1 MPLVRTTVRNLYGL
15 GTPEL
20 YRGADKDDP
29 KTLLEGVTVA
39 GLVGILRQLGDLAEF
54 AAEVF
59 HGLQEQVMVTSSR
72 SNKLVARVQKI
83 EAALPPLEKSI
94 LAQRSHLHFAYTA
107 GSNWHARVRTEQNH
121 FIYNDLPRF
130 IMDSYEECHGPPRLH
145 LLDKFDP
152 GGPGSCLKRYSDPT
166 FFKRASVGTDEEYI
180 GKVLKE
186 KKGRKI
192 KRKRSWRRNGEVS
205 RSASMP
211 NYGSRMQFASRNLDR
226 RPSWVQSFSTYDTNL
241 KSGIDSRNGWG
252 LTECVSQPCF
262 SIQPEDGKSESV
274 SSPIKMQHK
283 QSFDYSFL
291 EEKSDHA
298 YNDIGN
304 DFSQELTDVVSTSV
318 AWNLKMQPNTQESKG
333 SSDSTS
339 KLHLNNMLD
348 HAFPEERGDIYD
360 DVIAEEQAGHCTS
373 SVTWKDKTGFG
384 KQESRESFSSPSQI
398 HHDDFPDCVS
408 PDRKG
413 DDDYSDSGNSLTED
427 QIGRNLLSVALSDK
441 IRTADVESVALSD
454 KIRTADVESVAL
466 SDKMRIAE
474 MESVALSDKL
484 RTAEVESKEIFYS
497 PLQMNPSASIGDA
510 SPDEKLWVIS
520 DEESNN
526 FPHEQLVPSSP
537 FLSSSVR
544 NEPLDLII
552 QKYDIDESSET
563 HQENL
568 LLDTQVLDLAT
579 SENIEQQSS
588 EPEAEN
594 IQRSNSYDSQFDDI
608 ESETDNYMDALNT
621 IEAESETDLDCQRNR
636 AMELESSLNTES
648 SLNVTLGNR
657 AKLSNHNL
665 STPTPEA
672 TARNSPEN
680 SGFGGNTN
688 LTSADSDPGA
698 FSSSDKV
705 KSFSTPQI
713 VRTTLKPDSSIDVSS
728 SKRSN
733 ILESSQGGPLLSN
746 HITSSPRNPGSALP
760 VVNKIQCGPSDSEKP
775 PPQLLGSPKVK
786 FWTNGGLLGLEP
798 SKPPDGVINSVGQVY
813 EANQNEVVVTS
824 RPDRVPSSEK
834 HAGNQDD
841 VQNMSREKADCQ
853 NSGQAVAFSIK
864 NISSR
869 FSAKDLDVKLD
880 KSSNLYQQ
888 NCTGKPL
895 HSSLNGSG
903 MTSRT
908 VGPVNPES
916 LTIAAGQ
923 ENGKNSSRILELGN
937 RLLTNG
943 FHRKLSLGWN
953 DNTDSVSSLNT
964 GINEPTNDYQHFV
977 GRTINDFPGRGSPF
991 TSPSSSPPLG
1001 HMKISFQPIE
1011 GMETSKLKLG
1021 FPDRSNIHESNSHMF
1036 PSFQLVPEP
1045 SIRLQEVGSD
1055 SDDDTFSRSS
1065 PDLSDDYLSHHSESK
1080 SEQWESGNSPNLKDQ
1095 EVSNA
1100 LHRLSLT
1107 ESTSTSFESGQ
1118 TVHQDLHAC
1127 SRRHI
1132 PFAEYSLEDSQ
1143 SENLF
1148 DLPVL
1153 DTQHSSFKHG
1163 VGNATSERD
1172 FLEPFSGKESTPP
1185 PPPLPPMQW
1194 QSMQSHLD
1202 DEQDDP
1208 HLFSEK
1214 HDVFDHK
1221 DSGSTILHQP
1231 KPPPFKQN
1239 QPTEAAFTLKSK
1251 SRLMDTTA
1259 KQFADHAENGRG
1271 INEKEDFL
1279 HQIRAKSFNLRRT
1292 IPAKQTGITGPP
1304 ASVKVTAILEK
1315 ANAIRQAVGS
1325 DDGEDNWS
1333 DT

>member
-1 MPLVRTTVRNLYGL
+1 MPLVRTTVRNVYGL

-20 YRGADKDDP
+20 YREADKEDP
-29 KTLLEGVTVA
+29 KKVLDGVAVA

-83 EAALPPLEKSI
+83 EAALPPLEKSV

-107 GSNWHARVRTEQNH
+107 GSNWHARIRSEQNH

-130 IMDSYEECHGPPRLH
+130 IMDSYEECHGPPHLH

-166 FFKRASVGTDEEYI
+166 FFKRASVGSGEEYI
-180 GKVLKE
+180 DKFLKE

-192 KRKRSWRRNGEVS
+192 KKKQSRRRNGEVS

-211 NYGSRMQFASRNLDR
+211 NYGCRMPFSSRNLDR
-226 RPSWVQSFSTYDTNL
+226 RRSWVQSFSTHDTTL
-241 KSGIDSRNGWG
+241 KSDVDSRHGSD
-252 LTECVSQPCF
+252 LMECVSQPSF
-262 SIQPEDGKSESV
+262 SVQPEDGKSETV
-274 SSPIKMQHK
+274 SSPIKMQPN

-298 YNDIGN
+298 SNDIGH
-304 DFSQELTDVVSTSV
+304 DFSQELADLVSTSV
-318 AWNLKMQPNTQESKG
+318 AWNLKMQPDTQESKG
-333 SSDSTS
+333 SFDLTS
-339 KLHLNNMLD
+339 QLQFNNKLD
-348 HAFPEERGDIYD
+348 HAFPEERGEVVYD
-360 DVIAEEQAGHCTS
+360 DIGNTVLEEQAGHCTS
-373 SVTWKDKTGFG
+373 SVTWSDKTVREE
-384 KQESRESFSSPSQI
+384 QESRESFSSPSQI
-398 HHDDFPDCVS
+398 HHDALPDCAS

-413 DDDYSDSGNSLTED
+413 GDQCSDMGNSLTED
-427 QIGRNLLSVALSDK
+427 QIGRNLLSVALSG
-441 IRTADVESVALSD
+441 
-454 KIRTADVESVAL
+454 
-466 SDKMRIAE
+466 KM
-474 MESVALSDKL
+474 

-497 PLQMNPSASIGDA
+497 PLQMNPSASIEDA

-520 DEESNN
+520 DEEGSN
-526 FPHEQLVPSSP
+526 FPQEQVGPSSP
-537 FLSSSVR
+537 FLTSSVK
-544 NEPLDLII
+544 NEQLDLII
-552 QKYDIDESSET
+552 QKYDIDESLET
-563 HQENL
+563 RQENL

-588 EPEAEN
+588 EPEAEI
-594 IQRSNSYDSQFDDI
+594 IQRSISYESQFDDI

-621 IEAESETDLDCQRNR
+621 IESESETDLDCQRKR
-636 AMELESSLNTES
+636 EMELEFRLKTDSSLNG
-648 SLNVTLGNR
+648 TLGNR
-657 AKLSNHNL
+657 ATLSDQNL
-665 STPTPEA
+665 SPPTPEVV
-672 TARNSPEN
+672 ARNSPEN

-688 LTSADSDPGA
+688 LASAESDSAA
-698 FSSSDKV
+698 FSSSAKV
-705 KSFSTPQI
+705 KYEEIPESISSGFGEFFPSPQI
-713 VRTTLKPDSSIDVSS
+713 ARITLKPDSSVDVPS
-728 SKRSN
+728 SKKSN
-733 ILESSQGGPLLSN
+733 ILETSQEEPLVSN
-746 HITSSPRNPGSALP
+746 HITSSPKNPGLSLP
-760 VVNKIQCGPSDSEKP
+760 VVNRIQCGPSDSEKP
-775 PPQLLGSPKVK
+775 PPQLLGTPKVQ

-813 EANQNEVVVTS
+813 EASQNEVVVTS
-824 RPDRVPSSEK
+824 RKDPVRISDK
-834 HAGNQDD
+834 HAGKQDD
-841 VQNMSREKADCQ
+841 VQNTSREKGDGQ
-853 NSGQAVAFSIK
+853 NSVQAVAFSIR

-888 NCTGKPL
+888 NCTDKPL
-895 HSSLNGSG
+895 NSSLDGSG
-903 MTSRT
+903 MTSST
-908 VGPVNPES
+908 VGPVSPQS
-916 LTIAAGQ
+916 LTIAADRG
-923 ENGKNSSRILELGN
+923 NGKNSSRILELGN

-943 FHRKLSLGWN
+943 FQGKLSLGWN

-964 GINEPTNDYQHFV
+964 GSNEPINDYQHFV
-977 GRTINDFPGRGSPF
+977 GRTIKDFPGRGSPF

-1001 HMKISFQPIE
+1001 HMKISFQPIDSVE
-1011 GMETSKLKLG
+1011 ISKLKLR
-1021 FPDRSNIHESNSHMF
+1021 FPDRSNIHESNSDMF
-1036 PSFQLVPEP
+1036 SSFQLVPEP
-1045 SIRLQEVGSD
+1045 SIPLHEVGSD

-1065 PDLSDDYLSHHSESK
+1065 PDLSDDYLSHQSESN
-1080 SEQWESGNSPNLKDQ
+1080 SEQWESGNSPNLENQ
-1095 EVSNA
+1095 EVSNT
-1100 LHRLSLT
+1100 LHRISLT
-1107 ESTSTSFESGQ
+1107 RSTSASFENGR

-1143 SENLF
+1143 CDNLF

-1163 VGNATSERD
+1163 VGNATSPRD
-1172 FLEPFSGKESTPP
+1172 FLEPLSGKESTPP

-1202 DEQDDP
+1202 DEQDDL
-1208 HLFSEK
+1208 HLLSENR
-1214 HDVFDHK
+1214 HVFDLNEP
-1221 DSGSTILHQP
+1221 GSTISHQP

-1239 QPTEAAFTLKSK
+1239 QVTEAAFTLQSK
-1251 SRLMDTTA
+1251 QPHSTDTNGQ
-1259 KQFADHAENGRG
+1259 QFVDHAENGRG

-1292 IPAKQTGITGPP
+1292 VPAKPTGTTGLP

-1315 ANAIRQAVGS
+1315 ASAIRQAVGS

>member
-1 MPLVRTTVRNLYGL
+1 MPLVRTTVRNVYGL

-20 YRGADKDDP
+20 YRDADKEDP
-29 KTLLEGVTVA
+29 KTVLDGVAVA

-83 EAALPPLEKSI
+83 ESALPPLEKSV

-107 GSNWHARVRTEQNH
+107 GSNWHAHIRSEQNH

-166 FFKRASVGTDEEYI
+166 FFKRASVGSDEEYI
-180 GKVLKE
+180 DKVLKE
-186 KKGRKI
+186 KKGQKI
-192 KRKRSWRRNGEVS
+192 KKKRSRRRNGEVS

-211 NYGSRMQFASRNLDR
+211 NYGSRMQFALRNLDR
-226 RPSWVQSFSTYDTNL
+226 RPSWVQSFSTYDTTL
-241 KSGIDSRNGWG
+241 KSDIDSRRGSG
-252 LTECVSQPCF
+252 LTECVSQPSF
-262 SIQPEDGKSESV
+262 SIQPEDGKSETV
-274 SSPIKMQHK
+274 SSPIKMQHNH
-283 QSFDYSFL
+283 SFDYSFL
-291 EEKSDHA
+291 EEKSDQA

-304 DFSQELTDVVSTSV
+304 DFSQELTDLVSTSV

-333 SSDSTS
+333 SFDSTS

-348 HAFPEERGDIYD
+348 DALPEERGEVYD
-360 DVIAEEQAGHCTS
+360 DIDDIVSEEQAGHCTS
-373 SVTWKDKTGFG
+373 SVTWNDKTGLE

-398 HHDDFPDCVS
+398 HPDDLPDCAS

-413 DDDYSDSGNSLTED
+413 DDEYSDTGNSLTED
-427 QIGRNLLSVALSDK
+427 QSGRNLFSVALSG
-441 IRTADVESVALSD
+441 
-454 KIRTADVESVAL
+454 
-466 SDKMRIAE
+466 KM
-474 MESVALSDKL
+474 
-484 RTAEVESKEIFYS
+484 RTAEVESKAIFYS
-497 PLQMNPSASIGDA
+497 PLQINPSASIEDA

-526 FPHEQLVPSSP
+526 FPQEQVVPSSP
-537 FLSSSVR
+537 FLTSRVK
-544 NEPLDLII
+544 NEQLDLII
-552 QKYDIDESSET
+552 QKYDVDESLET

-568 LLDTQVLDLAT
+568 LLDTQELDLAT

-588 EPEAEN
+588 EPEAEI
-594 IQRSNSYDSQFDDI
+594 IQRSISYESQFDDI

-621 IEAESETDLDCQRNR
+621 IESESETDLDCQRKR
-636 AMELESSLNTES
+636 AMQLESSLKTES
-648 SLNVTLGNR
+648 SLNGTLGNR
-657 AKLSNHNL
+657 AKLSDWNL
-665 STPTPEA
+665 STPTPE
-672 TARNSPEN
+672 TAAGNSPEN

-688 LTSADSDPGA
+688 LASADSDPGA

-705 KSFSTPQI
+705 KCEEIPQNISSGFGELLSTPQI
-713 VRTTLKPDSSIDVSS
+713 VRTTLKPDSSIGVSS
-728 SKRSN
+728 SKRYN
-733 ILESSQGGPLLSN
+733 ILEASQEGPLVSN

-775 PPQLLGSPKVK
+775 PPQLLGTPKVK

-813 EANQNEVVVTS
+813 EANQNEVLVTS
-824 RPDRVPSSEK
+824 RQDPAPSSEK

-841 VQNMSREKADCQ
+841 VQNTSREKAGCQ

-880 KSSNLYQQ
+880 MSSNLYQQ
-888 NCTGKPL
+888 NCTDKPL

-908 VGPVNPES
+908 VGPVSPES
-916 LTIAAGQ
+916 LNIAAGQ

-943 FHRKLSLGWN
+943 FHGKLSLGWN
-953 DNTDSVSSLNT
+953 DNTGSVSSLNT
-964 GINEPTNDYQHFV
+964 GSNELTNDYQHFV
-977 GRTINDFPGRGSPF
+977 GRTIKDFPGRGSPF

-1001 HMKISFQPIE
+1001 HMKISFQPIDS
-1011 GMETSKLKLG
+1011 METSKLKLR
-1021 FPDRSNIHESNSHMF
+1021 FPDRSNIHESNSEMF

-1065 PDLSDDYLSHHSESK
+1065 PDLSDDYLSHQSDSN

-1095 EVSNA
+1095 EVSNS
-1100 LHRLSLT
+1100 LHRISLT
-1107 ESTSTSFESGQ
+1107 ESTSTSFENGR
-1118 TVHQDLHAC
+1118 TVHEDLHAC

-1143 SENLF
+1143 SDNLF

-1153 DTQHSSFKHG
+1153 DTQHFSFKHA
-1163 VGNATSERD
+1163 VDTATSARD
-1172 FLEPFSGKESTPP
+1172 FLEPLSGKESTPP

-1194 QSMQSHLD
+1194 QTLD
-1202 DEQDDP
+1202 DEQDDL
-1208 HLFSEK
+1208 HLFSNNC
-1214 HDVFDHK
+1214 HVFDHK
-1221 DSGSTILHQP
+1221 EPGSTILHQP

-1239 QPTEAAFTLKSK
+1239 QVIEAAFTLKSK
-1251 SRLMDTTA
+1251 SHLIDTTGQ
-1259 KQFADHAENGRG
+1259 QFADHAENDRG

-1292 IPAKQTGITGPP
+1292 VSAKPTGTTGPP

>member
-1 MPLVRTTVRNLYGL
+1 MPLVRTTVRNVYGL

-20 YRGADKDDP
+20 YRDADKEDP
-29 KTLLEGVTVA
+29 KTVLDGVAVA

-59 HGLQEQVMVTSSR
+59 HGLQEQVMITSSR

-83 EAALPPLEKSI
+83 EAAVPPLEKSV
-94 LAQRSHLHFAYTA
+94 LAQQSHLHFAYTA
-107 GSNWHARVRTEQNH
+107 GSNWHARILSEQNH

-130 IMDSYEECHGPPRLH
+130 IMDSYQECHGPPRLH

-166 FFKRASVGTDEEYI
+166 FFKRASVGSDEAYI
-180 GKVLKE
+180 DQVLKE
-186 KKGRKI
+186 KKARKI
-192 KRKRSWRRNGEVS
+192 KKKRSWRRNGEAS

-211 NYGSRMQFASRNLDR
+211 NYGSRMQFASRNQDR
-226 RPSWVQSFSTYDTNL
+226 RPSWVQSFSTHDTTL
-241 KSGIDSRNGWG
+241 KSGIDSRHGSG
-252 LTECVSQPCF
+252 LTECVSQPSF
-262 SIQPEDGKSESV
+262 SIQPEDGKSETV
-274 SSPIKMQHK
+274 SSPIKMQHN

-304 DFSQELTDVVSTSV
+304 DFSQELTDLVSTSA
-318 AWNLKMQPNTQESKG
+318 AWDMKMQPNMQESEG
-333 SSDSTS
+333 SFDSTS
-339 KLHLNNMLD
+339 KRHLNNMLD
-348 HAFPEERGDIYD
+348 HAFPEERGEVYD
-360 DVIAEEQAGHCTS
+360 DIGDIVSEEQAGHCTS
-373 SVTWKDKTGFG
+373 SVSWNDKSGLE
-384 KQESRESFSSPSQI
+384 KQEFRESFSSPSQI
-398 HHDDFPDCVS
+398 HHDDLPDCAY

-413 DDDYSDSGNSLTED
+413 DDEYSDTGNSLTED
-427 QIGRNLLSVALSDK
+427 QIGRNLSSVALSD
-441 IRTADVESVALSD
+441 
-454 KIRTADVESVAL
+454 
-466 SDKMRIAE
+466 E
-474 MESVALSDKL
+474 M

-497 PLQMNPSASIGDA
+497 QLQMNRSASIEDA
-510 SPDEKLWVIS
+510 SPDEMLWVIS
-520 DEESNN
+520 DEESKN
-526 FPHEQLVPSSP
+526 FPQEQVVPRSP
-537 FLSSSVR
+537 FLTSSVK
-544 NEPLDLII
+544 NEQLDLIT

-579 SENIEQQSS
+579 SENIEQLSY
-588 EPEAEN
+588 EPEDEI
-594 IQRSNSYDSQFDDI
+594 IQRSISYESQFDDI

-621 IEAESETDLDCQRNR
+621 IELESETDLDCQRKR
-636 AMELESSLNTES
+636 AMELESSLKTES
-648 SLNVTLGNR
+648 SLKGTLGNR
-657 AKLSNHNL
+657 EKLSDHNL
-665 STPTPEA
+665 SIPTSEA

-688 LTSADSDPGA
+688 LASADSDPGA
-698 FSSSDKV
+698 FSSFDKV
-705 KSFSTPQI
+705 KYEEIPQKISSGFGELLSTPPI
-713 VRTTLKPDSSIDVSS
+713 VRTTSKPDSSIGVSS

-733 ILESSQGGPLLSN
+733 ILEASQEGPLVSN
-746 HITSSPRNPGSALP
+746 RITSSPRNPGSALP
-760 VVNKIQCGPSDSEKP
+760 VVNKIQCCPSDSEKP
-775 PPQLLGSPKVK
+775 PPQLLGTPKVK

-798 SKPPDGVINSVGQVY
+798 SKPPDGVINSVGQAN

-824 RPDRVPSSEK
+824 RQAPVPSSEK
-834 HAGNQDD
+834 HAGNRDD
-841 VQNMSREKADCQ
+841 VQNMSRVKADCQ
-853 NSGQAVAFSIK
+853 NFGQAVAFSIE

-869 FSAKDLDVKLD
+869 FSAKDLDVKLE
-880 KSSNLYQQ
+880 SSNLYQQ

-895 HSSLNGSG
+895 NSSLNGSG

-908 VGPVNPES
+908 VGPVSPES

-937 RLLTNG
+937 RLLANG

-964 GINEPTNDYQHFV
+964 GSNELTNDYQHFV
-977 GRTINDFPGRGSPF
+977 GRTIKDFPGRGSLF

-1001 HMKISFQPIE
+1001 HMKISFQPIDS
-1011 GMETSKLKLG
+1011 MEASKLKLR
-1021 FPDRSNIHESNSHMF
+1021 FPDRSNIHESNSDMF

-1045 SIRLQEVGSD
+1045 SVCLQEVGSE

-1065 PDLSDDYLSHHSESK
+1065 PDLSDDYLSHQSESN
-1080 SEQWESGNSPNLKDQ
+1080 SEQWESGDSPNLKDQ

-1100 LHRLSLT
+1100 LHRLLLT
-1107 ESTSTSFESGQ
+1107 ESTSTSFENEQ
-1118 TVHQDLHAC
+1118 TIHQDLHSC

-1143 SENLF
+1143 SDNLF

-1153 DTQHSSFKHG
+1153 DTHHSSFKHG
-1163 VGNATSERD
+1163 VGNTLFERD
-1172 FLEPFSGKESTPP
+1172 FLEPLSGKESTPP
-1185 PPPLPPMQW
+1185 PSPLPPVQW

-1202 DEQDDP
+1202 DEQDAL
-1208 HLFSEK
+1208 HLFSENR
-1214 HDVFDHK
+1214 HVFDHK
-1221 DSGSTILHQP
+1221 EPGSTILHQP
-1231 KPPPFKQN
+1231 KLFPFKQS
-1239 QPTEAAFTLKSK
+1239 QDIEAAFTLKNK
-1251 SRLMDTTA
+1251 SHSTDTTGQ
-1259 KQFADHAENGRG
+1259 QFADHAENGRG

-1292 IPAKQTGITGPP
+1292 VPAKPTGTTGPP

>member
-1 MPLVRTTVRNLYGL
+1 MPLVRTAVRNVYGL

-20 YRGADKDDP
+20 YRDAEKEDP
-29 KTLLEGVTVA
+29 KAVLDGVAVA

-72 SNKLVARVQKI
+72 SNKLVARVQNI
-83 EAALPPLEKSI
+83 EAALPPLEKSV

-107 GSNWHARVRTEQNH
+107 GSNWHARIRSEQNH

-130 IMDSYEECHGPPRLH
+130 IMDSYEECHGPPHLH

-166 FFKRASVGTDEEYI
+166 FFKRASIGSDEEYI
-180 GKVLKE
+180 AKVLKE

-192 KRKRSWRRNGEVS
+192 KKKRSWRRNGEVS
-205 RSASMP
+205 RSTSMP
-211 NYGSRMQFASRNLDR
+211 NYGSRMQFSSRNLDR
-226 RPSWVQSFSTYDTNL
+226 RPSWVQSFSTYDTTL
-241 KSGIDSRNGWG
+241 KSDIDLRHGSV
-252 LTECVSQPCF
+252 LKECVSQPSF
-262 SIQPEDGKSESV
+262 SIQPEDGKSETV
-274 SSPIKMQHK
+274 SSPIKMQHN

-298 YNDIGN
+298 YNDIDN
-304 DFSQELTDVVSTSV
+304 DFSQELTDLVSTSV
-318 AWNLKMQPNTQESKG
+318 AWNLKMQPDTQESKG
-333 SSDSTS
+333 SFDSTS
-339 KLHLNNMLD
+339 QLHLNNMLD
-348 HAFPEERGDIYD
+348 HTFPEERCEVVYD
-360 DVIAEEQAGHCTS
+360 DIGNIVSKEQASHCTS
-373 SVTWKDKTGFG
+373 SVTWNDETGRE

-398 HHDDFPDCVS
+398 HHDDLPDCAS

-413 DDDYSDSGNSLTED
+413 DDEYSDIGNNLTED
-427 QIGRNLLSVALSDK
+427 QIGRNLLSVALSG
-441 IRTADVESVALSD
+441 
-454 KIRTADVESVAL
+454 
-466 SDKMRIAE
+466 KM
-474 MESVALSDKL
+474 

-497 PLQMNPSASIGDA
+497 PLQMNPSASIEDA

-526 FPHEQLVPSSP
+526 FPQGQVVPSSP
-537 FLSSSVR
+537 FLSSSVK
-544 NEPLDLII
+544 NEQLDLII
-552 QKYDIDESSET
+552 QKYDFDESLET
-563 HQENL
+563 CQENL

-579 SENIEQQSS
+579 SENIEQKSS
-588 EPEAEN
+588 EPEAEI
-594 IQRSNSYDSQFDDI
+594 IQRSISYESQFDDI
-608 ESETDNYMDALNT
+608 ESETDNFMDALNT
-621 IEAESETDLDCQRNR
+621 IESESETDLDCHRKQ
-636 AMELESSLNTES
+636 AMELESSLKTES
-648 SLNVTLGNR
+648 SLNGTRGNR
-657 AKLSNHNL
+657 AELSDRNL

-672 TARNSPEN
+672 AARNSPEN
-680 SGFGGNTN
+680 CGFGGKTN
-688 LTSADSDPGA
+688 LASADSDPGA
-698 FSSSDKV
+698 FSFSDKV
-705 KSFSTPQI
+705 KCEEIPENISSGFGEFLSSPQI
-713 VRTTLKPDSSIDVSS
+713 ARITLKPDSSIGVPS

-733 ILESSQGGPLLSN
+733 NLEASQEEPLLSN
-746 HITSSPRNPGSALP
+746 RISSSPRNPGSALP
-760 VVNKIQCGPSDSEKP
+760 VVNKIHCGPSDSEKP
-775 PPQLLGSPKVK
+775 PPQLLGTPKVK

-813 EANQNEVVVTS
+813 EANQNEVLVTS
-824 RPDRVPSSEK
+824 RQDPVPSSEK
-834 HAGNQDD
+834 HAGKQDD
-841 VQNMSREKADCQ
+841 VQNTSREKADCQ

-869 FSAKDLDVKLD
+869 FSAKDLDVKLG

-888 NCTGKPL
+888 NFTDKPL

-908 VGPVNPES
+908 MGPVNPES

-943 FHRKLSLGWN
+943 FHGKLSLGWN
-953 DNTDSVSSLNT
+953 DNTDSASSLNT
-964 GINEPTNDYQHFV
+964 GSNELINDYQQCV
-977 GRTINDFPGRGSPF
+977 GRTIKDFPGRGSPF

-1001 HMKISFQPIE
+1001 HMKISFQPIDSI
-1011 GMETSKLKLG
+1011 ETTKLKLR
-1021 FPDRSNIHESNSHMF
+1021 FPDRSNIHESNSDTF

-1045 SIRLQEVGSD
+1045 SIPLQEVGSD
-1055 SDDDTFSRSS
+1055 SDDDTYSRSS
-1065 PDLSDDYLSHHSESK
+1065 PDLSDDYLSHQSESN

-1095 EVSNA
+1095 ELYNA
-1100 LHRLSLT
+1100 LHRMSLT
-1107 ESTSTSFESGQ
+1107 ESTSTSYENGQ
-1118 TVHQDLHAC
+1118 TAHQDLHAC
-1127 SRRHI
+1127 SRRHS
-1132 PFAEYSLEDSQ
+1132 PFAEYSLEDCQ
-1143 SENLF
+1143 SDNLF

-1163 VGNATSERD
+1163 VGNATSARD
-1172 FLEPFSGKESTPP
+1172 FLEPLSGTESTPP

-1202 DEQDDP
+1202 DEQDDL
-1208 HLFSEK
+1208 HLYSENR
-1214 HDVFDHK
+1214 HVFDHK
-1221 DSGSTILHQP
+1221 EPVSTIPNQP

-1239 QPTEAAFTLKSK
+1239 QVIEAAFTLKSK
-1251 SRLMDTTA
+1251 PHSMDTTGQ
-1259 KQFADHAENGRG
+1259 QFADHAENGRG

-1292 IPAKQTGITGPP
+1292 APAKPTGSTGPP
-1304 ASVKVTAILEK
+1304 ANVKVTAILEK

>member
-1 MPLVRTTVRNLYGL
+1 MPLVRTTVRNVYGL
-15 GTPEL
+15 GRPEL
-20 YRGADKDDP
+20 YTDADKEDP
-29 KTLLEGVTVA
+29 KAVLEGVAVA

-83 EAALPPLEKSI
+83 EAALPPLEKSV

-107 GSNWHARVRTEQNH
+107 GSNWHARIRSEQNH

-166 FFKRASVGTDEEYI
+166 FFKRASVGSDEEYI
-180 GKVLKE
+180 DKVLKE

-192 KRKRSWRRNGEVS
+192 KKKRSWRRNGEVS

-211 NYGSRMQFASRNLDR
+211 NYGSRMQFSSRNLDR
-226 RPSWVQSFSTYDTNL
+226 RPSLVHSFSAYDTTL
-241 KSGIDSRNGWG
+241 KSDIDSKHGSG
-252 LTECVSQPCF
+252 LTECVSQPSF
-262 SIQPEDGKSESV
+262 SIQPEDGKSETV

-304 DFSQELTDVVSTSV
+304 DFSQELTDLVSTSV
-318 AWNLKMQPNTQESKG
+318 ASNFKMQPDTQESKG
-333 SSDSTS
+333 SFDSTAE
-339 KLHLNNMLD
+339 LHHNNMLD
-348 HAFPEERGDIYD
+348 HAFPEERGEVVYD
-360 DVIAEEQAGHCTS
+360 DMGNIVSEEQAGYCTS
-373 SVTWKDKTGFG
+373 SVTWYDKTGRE
-384 KQESRESFSSPSQI
+384 KQEPRESFSSPSQI
-398 HHDDFPDCVS
+398 LHDALPDCAS

-413 DDDYSDSGNSLTED
+413 DDEYNDMGNSLTED
-427 QIGRNLLSVALSDK
+427 QIGCNLLSVALSG
-441 IRTADVESVALSD
+441 
-454 KIRTADVESVAL
+454 
-466 SDKMRIAE
+466 KMG
-474 MESVALSDKL
+474 
-484 RTAEVESKEIFYS
+484 TAEVQSKETFYS
-497 PLQMNPSASIGDA
+497 PLQMNPSASIEDA

-526 FPHEQLVPSSP
+526 FPQEQLVPSSP
-537 FLSSSVR
+537 FLTSCVKK
-544 NEPLDLII
+544 EQLDFII
-552 QKYDIDESSET
+552 QKYDIDESLET
-563 HQENL
+563 CQENL

-588 EPEAEN
+588 EPEAE
-594 IQRSNSYDSQFDDI
+594 IIPRSISYESQFDDI

-621 IEAESETDLDCQRNR
+621 IESEFETDLDCQRKR
-636 AMELESSLNTES
+636 AMELESCLKTES
-648 SLNVTLGNR
+648 SLNGTLGNR
-657 AKLSNHNL
+657 AEFSDRNL
-665 STPTPEA
+665 SIPTTEA
-672 TARNSPEN
+672 EARNSPEN
-680 SGFGGNTN
+680 SCFGGNNN
-688 LTSADSDPGA
+688 LASADSDPGA
-698 FSSSDKV
+698 FFSSDKV
-705 KSFSTPQI
+705 NCDEIPENISSEFGEFLSSPQI
-713 VRTTLKPDSSIDVSS
+713 ARITLKPDSSIGVPS

-733 ILESSQGGPLLSN
+733 ILEASQEEPLVSN

-760 VVNKIQCGPSDSEKP
+760 VVNKIQCGPFDSEKP
-775 PPQLLGSPKVK
+775 PPQLLGTPKVK

-798 SKPPDGVINSVGQVY
+798 SKPPDGVINSAGQVY
-813 EANQNEVVVTS
+813 EANQNQVVVTS
-824 RPDRVPSSEK
+824 RQDPVPSSDK
-834 HAGNQDD
+834 HAGNQDS
-841 VQNMSREKADCQ
+841 VQNTSGEKPDCQ
-853 NSGQAVAFSIK
+853 NSGQAVAFTIK

-888 NCTGKPL
+888 NSANKPL
-895 HSSLNGSG
+895 HSSSNGSG
-903 MTSRT
+903 TTSRAM
-908 VGPVNPES
+908 GPVSPES
-916 LTIAAGQ
+916 LTNAAGQ

-943 FHRKLSLGWN
+943 FHRKLSFGWN

-964 GINEPTNDYQHFV
+964 GSNEPINDYQHFV
-977 GRTINDFPGRGSPF
+977 GRTIKDFPGRGSPF
-991 TSPSSSPPLG
+991 ASPSSSPPLG
-1001 HMKISFQPIE
+1001 HMKISFQPIDSI
-1011 GMETSKLKLG
+1011 ETSKLKLR
-1021 FPDRSNIHESNSHMF
+1021 FPDRSNIHESNSDMF

-1045 SIRLQEVGSD
+1045 SIPLQEVGSD

-1065 PDLSDDYLSHHSESK
+1065 PDLSDDYLSHQSESN
-1080 SEQWESGNSPNLKDQ
+1080 SERWESGNSPNLKDQ
-1095 EVSNA
+1095 EVYNA
-1100 LHRLSLT
+1100 LHRISLT
-1107 ESTSTSFESGQ
+1107 ESTSTSFENGR

-1127 SRRHI
+1127 SKRHI

-1143 SENLF
+1143 SDNLF

-1153 DTQHSSFKHG
+1153 DTQHSAFKHG
-1163 VGNATSERD
+1163 VDNATSARY
-1172 FLEPFSGKESTPP
+1172 FLEPLSGKESTPP
-1185 PPPLPPMQW
+1185 PPPLPQMQW

-1202 DEQDDP
+1202 DEQDDL
-1208 HLFSEK
+1208 HLFSENC
-1214 HDVFDHK
+1214 HVFDHK
-1221 DSGSTILHQP
+1221 EPGSTISNQP

-1239 QPTEAAFTLKSK
+1239 QVIEAAFTLKSK
-1251 SRLMDTTA
+1251 PHSIDTTGQ
-1259 KQFADHAENGRG
+1259 QFADNAGNDGG

-1292 IPAKQTGITGPP
+1292 VPAKPTGTTGPP

-1315 ANAIRQAVGS
+1315 ANAIRKAVGS